1 MRIHGDHIM
10 TGDIYAAA
18 ELARVTLDRT
28 TMHNSRS
35 RGQAFDITLT
45 GESKRRPNGG
55 TVNRLVHNPDAYA
68 ATWDQWGVFLAYL
81 FEHDTTLTIPRVY
94 EDVDQFNH
102 KTDFRFEDGWPN
114 DAHGDHTFR
123 YSGTP
128 RQQECSKCTAV
139 TIW

>member
-1 MRIHGDHIM
+1 MRIHGSHIK

-18 ELARVTLDRT
+18 ELARVTLDKT

-35 RGQAFDITLT
+35 RGQAFDITLS
-45 GESKRRPNGG
+45 GESRRHQNGG
-55 TVNRLVHNPDAYA
+55 PNKA

-94 EDVDQFNH
+94 EDVDQFNYR
-102 KTDFRFEDGWPN
+102 TDFRFEDGWPN

-139 TIW
+139 TMW